1 MFIRKF
7 STINPAYKPKWHNPS
22 QLGTGTRNK
31 NTSKSENQNSNVSA
45 TSLYIIPPGNN
56 LNFSELYKKTYAKVF
71 KKIICSN
78 ISCRDTITA
87 SHNFSAGSI
96 KLYICN
102 TRIQRDICRYS
113 FKFFSRP
120 NSETQKE
127 IISYKKYSIQESS
140 FLHNTV
146 IDISFFYHTYFLY
159 STTVLVI
166 FDPTFRTNL
175 SRYVCINPRTPS
187 DH

>member
-1 MFIRKF
+1 MYIIPND
-7 STINPAYKPKWHNPS
+7 TILLSSA
-22 QLGTGTRNK
+22 LGRVIK
-31 NTSKSENQNSNVSA
+31 NTSKNKNQNSNVSA

-56 LNFSELYKKTYAKVF
+56 LNFSVLYKKTYAKVF
-71 KKIICSN
+71 KKIICSYFP
-78 ISCRDTITA
+78 SRDTITA
-87 SHNFSAGSI
+87 FYNSPVGSTQI
-96 KLYICN
+96 YICN
-102 TRIQRDICRYS
+102 SIIQRDICRYS

-175 SRYVCINPRTPS
+175 SRYFCINPRTPS
-187 DH
+187 AH